1 MGAKNDRIPTPQN
14 TNSSLLLVYLTR
26 TRCLSTS
33 SEQYYPAISYI
44 HLTMICVLKLILHQL
59 QKTRF
64 FQLDQNPLLFN
75 WSLHIRNHLLVP
87 WWPVHLLLQ
96 WALHLCCLCDGA
108 IFHPSSFQSPSHDS
122 WPQHSAPW
130 CHQVES
136 GLCPSGASCT
146 FLLLSHVT
154 A

>member
-75 WSLHIRNHLLVP
+75 
-87 WWPVHLLLQ
+87 
-96 WALHLCCLCDGA
+96 
-108 IFHPSSFQSPSHDS
+108 
-122 WPQHSAPW
+122 
-130 CHQVES
+130 
-136 GLCPSGASCT
+136 
-146 FLLLSHVT
+146 
-154 A
+154 